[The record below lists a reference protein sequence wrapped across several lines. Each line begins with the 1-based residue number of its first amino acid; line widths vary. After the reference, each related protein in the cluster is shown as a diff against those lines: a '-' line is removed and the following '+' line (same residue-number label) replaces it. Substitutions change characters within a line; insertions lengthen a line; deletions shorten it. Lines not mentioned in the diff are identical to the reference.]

1 LLILDLSY
9 NHFENLSTAAL
20 TSGKWKFLKSNEQ
33 LLGM

>member
-20 TSGKWKFLKSNEQ
+20 TSGKWNLFR
-33 LLGM
+33 